1 MIEGNPGMP
10 EDRYQLRKW
19 LAQGGPAQVIV
30 IGASTGG
37 PDALTELLRAMPA
50 GSPPVVVVQHIAP
63 PLARSF
69 AERLARN
76 SGMRLGEIKSGV
88 LLQPGTIY
96 LSLDAQHIGV
106 RKGISGPIIV
116 VDDGPPVS
124 GHRPSVDF
132 LFQSA
137 AKSMGDMRIFAAL
150 LTGMGRDGAGG
161 LKSLLDSGAFTVAQ
175 DETSCAVYGM
185 PKEAVR
191 AGAVRLSGSIPEIRH
206 WMEYAAGLS
215 MSLRKVG

>member
-1 MIEGNPGMP
+1 MP

-19 LAQGGPAQVIV
+19 LAQGGPAQVIL

-63 PLARSF
+63 ALARNF

-76 SGMRLGEIKSGV
+76 SGLKLGDVKTGTV
-88 LLQPGTIY
+88 LQPGTIY
-96 LSLDAQHIGV
+96 LSPESQHIGV
-106 RKGISGPIIV
+106 RKGMSGPILV
-116 VDDGPPVS
+116 VDDGPPVT

-132 LFQSA
+132 MFQSA
-137 AKSMGDMRIFAAL
+137 AKSIGDMRVFAAL
-150 LTGMGRDGAGG
+150 LTGMGRDGAEG
-161 LKSLLDSGAFTVAQ
+161 LKSLLEGGAFTVAQ
-175 DETSCAVYGM
+175 DEASCAVYGM

-191 AGAVRLSGSIPEIRH
+191 LGAVKLSGSVAQIRQ

-215 MSLRKVG
+215 MYLRKVG